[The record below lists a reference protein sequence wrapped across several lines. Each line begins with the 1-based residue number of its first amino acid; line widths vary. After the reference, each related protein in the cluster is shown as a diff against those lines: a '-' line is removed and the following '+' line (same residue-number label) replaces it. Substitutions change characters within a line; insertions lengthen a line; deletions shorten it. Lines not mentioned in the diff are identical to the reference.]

1 MRWLLAILI
10 VVVCVVGV
18 VYIAGSRQPE
28 EHLATRSALI
38 AASPDAVWKR
48 ISDVPGEPSWR
59 KSVKSVSSA
68 PAQNGQPCFAENVGI
83 ALSVCVERT
92 DGQRL
97 RVVRVADARQNFQG
111 TWTFVVQ
118 PGDLSQT
125 NGTTTRLTISEDATI
140 ASPLWRGA
148 MLFMGYDSNVKVYL
162 NALSESFSGHKAQS

>member
-1 MRWLLAILI
+1 MRWFLAILI

-48 ISDVPGEPSWR
+48 ISDVPSEPSWR
-59 KSVKSVSSA
+59 KSVKSVAAA
-68 PAQNGQPCFAENVGI
+68 PAQNGQPCFVENAGI
-83 ALSVCVERT
+83 ALTLCVVRT
-92 DGQRL
+92 DGERL
-97 RVVRVADARQNFQG
+97 RVVRVADAKQNFQG

-125 NGTTTRLTISEDATI
+125 TATSTRLTISEDATI
-140 ASPLWRGA
+140 GSALWRGA
-148 MLFMGYDSNVKVYL
+148 MLFLGYDSTIKDYL
-162 NALSESFSGHKAQS
+162 NSLSLSFSGQKAQS